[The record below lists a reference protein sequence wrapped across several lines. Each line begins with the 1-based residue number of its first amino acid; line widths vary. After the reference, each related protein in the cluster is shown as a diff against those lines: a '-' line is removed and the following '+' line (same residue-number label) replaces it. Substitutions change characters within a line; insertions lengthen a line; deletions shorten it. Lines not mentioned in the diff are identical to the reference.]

1 MALTSYVVLS
11 TGEGWTVFQD
21 GEPLE
26 QRGTKAAAAEVAHL
40 LATQAQVFGVQSR
53 LFVQDV
59 AGELEAWDLDAGPR
73 MLAALFAR
81 RRPSTAEA

>member
-11 TGEGWTVFQD
+11 TGEGWTVYQD

-40 LATQAQVFGVQSR
+40 LATQARVFGVTSR
-53 LFVQDV
+53 LFVQDSV
-59 AGELEAWDLDAGPR
+59 GELEQWDLDTGPQ
-73 MLAALFAR
+73 MLAELFAR